1 MAELSAGRAFTAPEP
16 GEDWAALATR
26 VLPELPQD
34 EALEKLQSWN
44 LHLFARHPRGQFL
57 GSDVVFTAP
66 PAA

>member
-1 MAELSAGRAFTAPEP
+1 
-16 GEDWAALATR
+16 
-26 VLPELPQD
+26 VLPGTPEG
-34 EALEKLQSWN
+34 EAVEKLQSWN

>member
-1 MAELSAGRAFTAPEP
+1 MAELSAGRAFTAAEP